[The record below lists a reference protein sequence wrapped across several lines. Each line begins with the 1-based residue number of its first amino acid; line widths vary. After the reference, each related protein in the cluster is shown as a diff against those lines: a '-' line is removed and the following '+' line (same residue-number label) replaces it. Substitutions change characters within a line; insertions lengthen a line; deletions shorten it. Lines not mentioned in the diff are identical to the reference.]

1 MLQVP
6 GSVIIDINSF
16 RDLPV
21 DDAMN
26 SEFTNESLMVKY
38 SNSMAS
44 VPINLK
50 NFVSTRDYQDWK
62 FKNINIENEIKQLS
76 AAVTTISH
84 LYRYCKCLLIAN
96 WISHFGGTAVLPT
109 RKEIFKLLLDS
120 SPTECKTKY
129 ALSTMEYKKALIQKM
144 VFFYS

>member
-6 GSVIIDINSF
+6 GAEIIDINSF
-16 RDLPV
+16 RDMPV
-21 DDAMN
+21 DEAMN
-26 SEFTNESLMVKY
+26 TDFTNELFMVEC

-44 VPINLK
+44 VPIKLQK
-50 NFVSTRDYQDWK
+50 FVSTRGYQDWK
-62 FKNINIENEIKQLS
+62 FKNNNVENEIKAVS

-84 LYRYCKCLLIAN
+84 LNRYCKCLLIAN

-109 RKEIFKLLLDS
+109 SKEIFKLLEDS
-120 SPTECKTKY
+120 SVTECQTKY
-129 ALSTMEYKKALIQKM
+129 ALSTMKYKKALIQKM

>member
-62 FKNINIENEIKQLS
+62 SKSINIDQDKIQLS
-76 AAVTTISH
+76 AAVTTTTH
-84 LYRYCKCLLIAN
+84 LDRYCKCLLITN

-109 RKEIFKLLLDS
+109 TKEIFKLLEDS
-120 SPTECKTKY
+120 SVTECKTKY
-129 ALSTMEYKKALIQKM
+129 ASSTIRYKKALIQKM